1 VDGDTVI
8 GYDAKQAEI
17 VRVPLKEPVVIRP
30 VYDATHKAFR
40 TNIT

>member
-1 VDGDTVI
+1 MVV

-17 VRVPLKEPVVIRP
+17 VRVPLKEPVLVRELYDIR
-30 VYDATHKAFR
+30 HKAFR